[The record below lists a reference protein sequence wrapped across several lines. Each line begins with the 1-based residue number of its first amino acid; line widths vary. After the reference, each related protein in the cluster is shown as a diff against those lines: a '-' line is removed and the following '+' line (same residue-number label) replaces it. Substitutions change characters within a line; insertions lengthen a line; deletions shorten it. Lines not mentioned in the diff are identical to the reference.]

1 MNATQ
6 KTQVLSLVSAI
17 LDNAETR
24 DLALNAFYECALTNS
39 EVADVFLQAAYQIDL
54 CLNDNDYFH
63 PLMSQVVA
71 ECVDVHC
78 KSLKTKNITN
88 EKSIDSIMHL

>member
-6 KTQVLSLVSAI
+6 KVQVLSLVSAI
-17 LDNAETR
+17 LDNAEAR
-24 DLALNAFYECALTNS
+24 GLALDAFYECALTNS
-39 EVADVFLQAAYQIDL
+39 EVADVFLQAAYQIDMS
-54 CLNDNDYFH
+54 LNDNADHH

-78 KSLKTKNITN
+78 KSLKTKNIAN